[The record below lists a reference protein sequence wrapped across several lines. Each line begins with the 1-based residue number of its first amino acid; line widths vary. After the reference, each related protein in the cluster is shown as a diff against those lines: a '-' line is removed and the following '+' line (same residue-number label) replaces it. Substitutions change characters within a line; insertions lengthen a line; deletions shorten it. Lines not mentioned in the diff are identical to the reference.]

1 MMGKMD
7 GGGRKGGGSRREGRR
22 SIAWTM
28 TKRVE
33 DIEATQLSGVAR
45 WRETIKSAQLHGF
58 GRWRGKQYSYW
69 LSCTHITLNIPT
81 ILP

>member
-1 MMGKMD
+1 MEGEGK
-7 GGGRKGGGSRREGRR
+7 GGGRRGEGRR

-33 DIEATQLSGVAR
+33 DTEATQLSGVAR
-45 WRETIKSAQLHGF
+45 WRETIESTQLRRF
-58 GRWRGKQYSYW
+58 ARWRGKKYSYW
-69 LSCTHITLNIPT
+69 LSCTHVTLKIPT